1 MTPDDELDNEQVIE
15 YMKYLLIKI
24 KRHLEKKPILN
35 SSNYSFTDKLEKEES
50 LQEAI
55 DMNQQLKKEI
65 KLQNAEFEKIL

>member
-1 MTPDDELDNEQVIE
+1 LTLDNKFKDSCFGEINMTPDDELENEQVIE

-50 LQEAI
+50 L
-55 DMNQQLKKEI
+55 
-65 KLQNAEFEKIL
+65 